1 LKPRPIAELLLL
13 AAIWGASFLFIR
25 LSVSQLGPVPLAFAR
40 VLGATAL
47 LLPLL
52 VKRGEWSALQ
62 QHAPR
67 IAVVGLMGTAVP
79 FMLFGVAALAL
90 SAGTLAI
97 FNATTPVWGALITF
111 VWLGERFTRLRVLG
125 MVISFLG
132 VAWLVWDN
140 ITTRA
145 ASTAVSPIV
154 AALAGSGAA
163 LCYGFSAAFTRK
175 YLQGVPA
182 MAMATGSQITAT
194 VVLAIPA
201 FFLWPSTPI
210 SGLAWLSVLALA
222 VLCTGV
228 AYVLYFRLI
237 AHMGASQ
244 TANVTFL
251 IPFFAAVWGVLFLD
265 EPITAAMVVAGSLIL
280 LGTSLSTG
288 MVKAKGP
295 SQASTKITD
304 P

>member
-1 LKPRPIAELLLL
+1 MKPRHIAELLLL

-25 LSVSQLGPVPLAFAR
+25 LSVSQVGPVPLALLR
-40 VLGATAL
+40 VLGATAM

-52 VKRGEWSALQ
+52 LWRGEWQALK

-67 IAVVGLMGTAVP
+67 IAVVGLVGTALP

-97 FNATTPVWGALITF
+97 FNATTPMWGALITF
-111 VWLGERFTRLRVLG
+111 AWLGERFTRLRILG
-125 MVISFLG
+125 MGLSFLG

-140 ITTRA
+140 VTTQGS
-145 ASTAVSPIV
+145 STAVSPVV
-154 AALAGSGAA
+154 ATLACSGAA

-182 MAMATGSQITAT
+182 MAMATGSQMTAT
-194 VVLAIPA
+194 AVLTVPA
-201 FFLWPSTPI
+201 FVLWPSTPI

-237 AHMGASQ
+237 ARMGASQ

-251 IPFFAAVWGVLFLD
+251 IPFFAALWGVLFLS

-288 MVKAKGP
+288 MVKAKTRAHVTVP
-295 SQASTKITD
+295 
-304 P
+304 